1 MLVTMKPT
9 RRYNALM
16 DIAIGHTISLLG
28 VATSSAARTL
38 PSLFRGG
45 TNGELLTG
53 EAGLAER
60 SRASQLQR

>member
-1 MLVTMKPT
+1 MKPT

-45 TNGELLTG
+45 TNGH
-53 EAGLAER
+53 
-60 SRASQLQR
+60 QP